1 MAGLITKAHPPARK
15 RSYWFLVLELI
26 FVVSLL
32 SNMVI
37 YGGIPSLPGVGAII
51 ERSVVRQ
58 DQVVT
63 LYMRGGEWLLKIPG
77 LRQASHQV
85 LNTALAKGTKEIS
98 EDPGNAAMLLTERS
112 YSSTHS
118 WLHLPRWVTPIF
130 FLASV
135 VGQFFRPKQI
145 KTLR

>member
-85 LNTALAKGTKEIS
+85 LNTALA
-98 EDPGNAAMLLTERS
+98 
-112 YSSTHS
+112 
-118 WLHLPRWVTPIF
+118 
-130 FLASV
+130 
-135 VGQFFRPKQI
+135 
-145 KTLR
+145 